1 VWLVA
6 LQVAEKYVHLV
17 TAINN
22 ADTLVTLIGDATR
35 RYRYSSR
42 SSL

>member
-1 VWLVA
+1 MMS

-22 ADTLVTLIGDATR
+22 ADTLVTLIGDASR